1 VPNPNIQYH
10 RQVLAA
16 VEQNAPLPPDAAA
29 WFVGWNRTW
38 LARAEA
44 GRPISMEAAAGL
56 GAPGRPNWKKQEER
70 QERDAALRELH
81 RQRFPHLVPRHIGF
95 DGLSV
100 WWVQPGQVVP
110 TDQNRDAPCHAW
122 LA

>member
-1 VPNPNIQYH
+1 VLNPNIQYH

-81 RQRFPHLVPRHIGF
+81 RQRFPHLAPRATARAILAMYPRPF
-95 DGLSV
+95 PM
-100 WWVQPGQVVP
+100 PGEQ
-110 TDQNRDAPCHAW
+110 QIANILR
-122 LA
+122 